1 VTGIGGAK
9 LSGGYCIGYRG
20 KDGEEVGV
28 DMSCGFGERVRIGK
42 RIDVG
47 IDVGIL
53 LLTSGI
59 VIDIISPV
67 AELHVGVVVFKST

>member
-1 VTGIGGAK
+1 MDGGAE
-9 LSGGYCIGYRG
+9 G
-20 KDGEEVGV
+20 VVV
-28 DMSCGFGERVRIGK
+28 DMSCGDRVREVGST
-42 RIDVG
+42 DGDTDCAGALG

-67 AELHVGVVVFKST
+67 AELHVGVVIFTATLKALPMHLKSE